1 MKKVVFT
8 IGSRR
13 LEVDLKDDFA
23 EYLANDLAKNRVNLD
38 RDNEITQI
46 LQLYLKTL
54 HREFNSEEQ
63 IKTLLAQIQNAN

>member
-63 IKTLLAQIQNAN
+63 IKTLLVQIQNAN

>member
-8 IGSRR
+8 IGGRR

-23 EYLANDLAKNRVNLD
+23 AYLANDLAKNRVNLD

>member
-63 IKTLLAQIQNAN
+63 IKTLSAQIENAN

>member
-8 IGSRR
+8 IGCRR

-23 EYLANDLAKNRVNLD
+23 TYVTNDLAKNKVNLD
-38 RDNEITQI
+38 RENEITQI

-63 IKTLLAQIQNAN
+63 IKTLSAQIENAN